1 MSSPRVPV
9 SSRSASSR
17 EHGDQPDASPARAST
32 GLGGATSSER
42 ALGWALAAA
51 AGLCLAACDK
61 GNKEASAEKPVNSTD
76 GGAKNCC
83 HGKNECKGKGGC
95 AVMGKHGC
103 AGKNECKGQ
112 GGCRHRDCS

>member
-1 MSSPRVPV
+1 MSSPRAPAP
-9 SSRSASSR
+9 SLPASSPS
-17 EHGDQPDASPARAST
+17 HQGSSQHASGPSRT
-32 GLGGATSSER
+32 GTTTSER
-42 ALGWALAAA
+42 AFGWALAAA
-51 AGLCLAACDK
+51 AGLCLAGCDK
-61 GNKEASAEKPVNSTD
+61 ADESKSAEKPVTATD

-112 GGCRHRDCS
+112 GGCNMHCPK